1 MIQSLKKKEEVLD
14 SMIRINQRQK
24 EELDNP
30 SLDPDDFDATFAE
43 KEKLIEQLDTL
54 DNGFQELFEKIREDL
69 TQHQAEY
76 RDEIAQMQECIRR
89 LTAKSADIQTQETR
103 NKALMEQKF
112 ASVRRQV
119 KEVRKSQK
127 IVNQYYKNMMKTN
140 YVEPQNVLIHASM
153 IRPFCEAWL
162 NFSGKFLFYG
172 IMYRNN
178 LPIYNTSKSNELL
191 GGGCQMERTAG
202 REGYNSNY

>member
-1 MIQSLKKKEEVLD
+1 MEKSRYIPIMIQSLKKKEEVLD

-30 SLDPDDFDATFAE
+30 SLDPDDFDETFAE
-43 KEKLIEQLDTL
+43 KEKLIEQFDTL

-89 LTAKSADIQTQETR
+89 LTAKSADIQTQEAR

-140 YVEPQNVLIHASM
+140 YVEPQ
-153 IRPFCEAWL
+153 FTD
-162 NFSGKFLFYG
+162 K
-172 IMYRNN
+172 
-178 LPIYNTSKSNELL
+178 KK
-191 GGGCQMERTAG
+191 
-202 REGYNSNY
+202 

>member
-1 MIQSLKKKEEVLD
+1 MEKSRYIPIMIQSLKKKEEVLD

-89 LTAKSADIQTQETR
+89 LTAKSADIQTQEAR

-140 YVEPQNVLIHASM
+140 YVEPQ
-153 IRPFCEAWL
+153 FTD
-162 NFSGKFLFYG
+162 K
-172 IMYRNN
+172 
-178 LPIYNTSKSNELL
+178 KK
-191 GGGCQMERTAG
+191 
-202 REGYNSNY
+202 

>member
-140 YVEPQNVLIHASM
+140 YVEPQ
-153 IRPFCEAWL
+153 FTD
-162 NFSGKFLFYG
+162 K
-172 IMYRNN
+172 
-178 LPIYNTSKSNELL
+178 KK
-191 GGGCQMERTAG
+191 
-202 REGYNSNY
+202 

>member
-1 MIQSLKKKEEVLD
+1 MEKSRYIPIMIQSLKKKEEVLD

-89 LTAKSADIQTQETR
+89 LTAKSADIQTQEAR

-140 YVEPQNVLIHASM
+140 YVEPQ
-153 IRPFCEAWL
+153 FTD
-162 NFSGKFLFYG
+162 K
-172 IMYRNN
+172 
-178 LPIYNTSKSNELL
+178 TK
-191 GGGCQMERTAG
+191 
-202 REGYNSNY
+202 